1 MFRNYLKTAINTLR
15 QNKGFALINISG
27 LTLGITV
34 SLLILMYVVN
44 ELSYEG
50 FQKNRKDIYRIALEW
65 GSEGNTMKFAGSM
78 PALALAVDSQ
88 LPEVKAA
95 VRIKKDYSASF
106 KNSENQDIKEPD
118 TYFADPD
125 VFKIFTLP
133 LLEGDAGQALTDPY
147 SVVIAESAARKYFGE
162 SDALGR
168 ELTYNNTPLK
178 ITGVMKDVPENTH
191 LHPDFLISFSTL
203 KALGQSPQRPWN
215 QWGDDLTYV
224 LLSNNVSANTLVP
237 KMDRILKENAGEWLS
252 SRMKFEMQPLSSI
265 HWDNTI
271 RGDIGPK
278 GNKTYVYIFLS
289 AAILILLIACFNF
302 LNLSVTKY
310 LGRVTE
316 IAIRK
321 TAGARRKQLVFQ
333 FLTETMVIVIISAM
347 TGIFLFE
354 QFYNGLYTFL
364 GNNNVLTGNHFLIL
378 GALVL
383 LIITV
388 VGLTAGIYPA
398 LYISRLIPVQ
408 IFRKESL
415 SQGGSLSVRKILVMA
430 QFAIA
435 IILLI
440 GTTVI
445 FRQLNYVENSDLGF
459 SKEDVILLNFPGQDD
474 KIKGKYDVLKNEL
487 LKNSNIKYL
496 SGAYTLPGV
505 NSQMNIGVSQPG
517 EEADKSVIIQALPA
531 DYGFV
536 RSMGLQ
542 ITEGRDFSKDFSTD
556 QNGSILINQSA
567 VTALNLEQAVGSKL
581 IIPGDNFKDG
591 VTVIG
596 VVKDF
601 HVKSFH
607 EKINPVLIYINPD
620 MYITIAMKISHENT
634 GATLTYV
641 KDVWNTVLPGT
652 PLNYRRLD
660 DAYNSLY
667 GTEQKSGRLLTIFTI
682 LAIFISCLGLFGFS
696 SYIVSRRVKEVG
708 IRKVLGAKPS
718 GMLLM
723 LSKQFSVWILVA
735 GIIASPVAWIIAKKW
750 LGSFAFHIRIEWWI
764 FAGAII
770 AELLIAFLTVSW
782 QTWRASTRN
791 PMEALRYE

>member
-15 QNKGFALINISG
+15 QNKGFAFINILG

-34 SLLILMYVVN
+34 SLLILMYVIN

-50 FQKNRKDIYRIALEW
+50 FQKNRKNIYRIALEW
-65 GSEGNTMKFAGSM
+65 GSDGSTMKFAGSM
-78 PALALAVDSQ
+78 PALALAIDSQ

-106 KNSENQDIKEPD
+106 KNSENQDIKESD

-125 VFKIFTLP
+125 VFKIFTFP
-133 LLEGDAGQALTDPY
+133 LMEGDAGKALTDPFT
-147 SVVIAESAARKYFGE
+147 VVISESTARKYFGE

-168 ELTYNNTPLK
+168 ELTYNDTPLK

-191 LHPDFLISFSTL
+191 LHPDLLISFTTL
-203 KALGQSPQRPWN
+203 KALGQSPQYPWN
-215 QWGDDLTYV
+215 QWGDDLTYI
-224 LLSNNVSANTLVP
+224 LLSGNVKAETLIP
-237 KMDRILKENAGEWLS
+237 KLDRILGENAGEWLS
-252 SRMKFEMQPLSSI
+252 SRMKFELQPLGSI
-265 HWDNTI
+265 HWDNST

-302 LNLSVTKY
+302 LNLSVSKY

-321 TAGARRKQLVFQ
+321 TAGARRKQLVAQ
-333 FLTETMVIVIISAM
+333 FLTETMVIVVISSVA
-347 TGIFLFE
+347 GIFLFE
-354 QFYNGLYTFL
+354 QFYKGLYSYL
-364 GNNNVLTGNHFLIL
+364 DNAALTGNHFSVLS
-378 GALVL
+378 GLVI
-383 LIITV
+383 LIIVV
-388 VGLTAGIYPA
+388 VGLTAGVYPA
-398 LYISRLIPVQ
+398 LYISRIIPAR
-408 IFRKESL
+408 IFRKEPL
-415 SQGGSLSVRKILVMA
+415 RQGGGLSLRKILVMF

-445 FRQLNYVENSDLGF
+445 FRQLNYVENTDLGF

-474 KIKGKYDVLKNEL
+474 KVKVKYGVLKDEL
-487 LKNSNIKYL
+487 LKNSNIKYVT
-496 SGAYTLPGV
+496 GAYTLPGI
-505 NSQMNIGVSQPG
+505 NSQMNISVSKPG
-517 EEADKSVIIQALPA
+517 EEAEKSVIIQALPA
-531 DYGFV
+531 DFGFV
-536 RSMGLQ
+536 KSMGLK
-542 ITEGRDFSKDFSTD
+542 IIEGRDFSKEYSTD
-556 QNGSILINQSA
+556 VNGSILINQSA
-567 VTALNLEQAVGSKL
+567 ADALNLKHPVGAKL
-581 IIPGDNFKDG
+581 LIPGDNFKNG

-607 EKINPVLIYINPD
+607 EKITPVIIYINPD
-620 MYITIAMKISHENT
+620 MYITVAMKINHENT
-634 GATLTYV
+634 DATLSYV
-641 KDVWNTVLPGT
+641 KDTWDSVLPGI

-660 DAYNSLY
+660 DAYNSQY
-667 GTEQKSGRLLTIFTI
+667 GTEQKSGKLLTVFTI

-696 SYIVSRRVKEVG
+696 SYIVSKRVKEVG

-723 LSKQFSVWILVA
+723 LSGQFSAWILTA
-735 GIIASPVAWIIAKKW
+735 GIIACPVAYLISEKW
-750 LGSFAFHIRIEWWI
+750 LSSFAFHIKIEWWI
-764 FAGAII
+764 FAAAILS
-770 AELLIAFLTVSW
+770 ELVVALITVAW
-782 QTWRASTRN
+782 QTWRAATRN
-791 PMEALRYE
+791 PVESLRYE